1 MNIIDDEIQDILENN
16 NHAQAQFENLLNSY
30 SKETNE
36 IIVKEPL
43 HGELDLSVLVANGFL
58 QVRKIIIGEGKL
70 TRIENIP
77 QKLPKI
83 QVLHCTNNLLKNI
96 ENLPT
101 SLEELN
107 LDGNELSEID
117 ISVLDNLKT
126 LYVGHNRLTNLDN
139 FPESLEELHASSNQL
154 TQLDFSSAHS
164 LKVVNIS
171 ENNILR
177 IENLP
182 DNINELNMEN
192 NPDIQFIN
200 SNIPIQPKD
209 MYRGGKKQMDV
220 YEALDKYFKL
230 ENKYLKNEERARTS
244 KKGPIGKPKCV
255 NCNRNVGTKFFKKDL
270 HYMAICGDE
279 TSPCDLQIDIF
290 MGEYNHIDDVMDLF
304 KESTDN
310 FKVDIIKQK
319 LDTLFNYTSEEASV
333 ENFKQL
339 LDRYNED
346 SDTYKFI
353 LDKYNLY
360 MNNDVTK
367 QLIAKYDKDIYT
379 ITEKIKV
386 LISEYKETNNKQLL
400 TDATN
405 MQLKDLNPVI
415 QKRRELAHPVMEMN
429 HHNIEKKQIEREDIN
444 GNEYDELFQ
453 YPFTLDKLTYNSGKP
468 DKVIKFET
476 GSSAKQA

>member
-36 IIVKEPL
+36 IIVKDPL
-43 HGELDLSVLVANGFL
+43 HGELDLSILVSNGFL

-77 QKLPKI
+77 QKLPQI
-83 QVLHCTNNLLKNI
+83 RVFHCTNNLLKNI

-107 LDGNELSEID
+107 LDGNQLSEID

-126 LYVGHNRLTNLDN
+126 LHISDNRLTSLEN
-139 FPESLEELHASSNQL
+139 FPETLEELHASSNQL

-164 LKVVNIS
+164 LKVINIS

-182 DNINELNMEN
+182 DNIIELNMEN

-209 MYRGGKKQMDV
+209 MHRKSKKQMDI
-220 YEALDKYFKL
+220 YEALDKYLKL
-230 ENKYLKNEERARTS
+230 EYKYLKNQERTRTS
-244 KKGPIGKPKCV
+244 KKSSTEKAKCV
-255 NCNRNVGTKFFKKDL
+255 NCNRNVGTKFFKKNQ

-290 MGEYNHIDDVMDLF
+290 MGDYNIIDEVMNLF
-304 KESTDN
+304 KESTEEL
-310 FKVDIIKQK
+310 KVDVIKQK

-333 ENFKQL
+333 ENFKQV
-339 LDRYNED
+339 LDKYNAD
-346 SDTYKFI
+346 SDTYKSI
-353 LDKYNLY
+353 LDEYNLH
-360 MNNDVTK
+360 MNNNVTK
-367 QLIAKYDKDIYT
+367 QLIAKYDKDIYN

-405 MQLKDLNPVI
+405 VQLKELNPLI
-415 QKRRELAHPVMEMN
+415 KKRRELAYPVMEMN
-429 HHNIEKKQIEREDIN
+429 HYSIEKKQIERDDIY

-453 YPFTLDKLTYNSGKP
+453 YPFTIDKLTYNSGRQP
-468 DKVIKFET
+468 KVIKFDT
-476 GSSAKQA
+476 GNTAN